1 MVNKSGTAIV
11 QEGSWGKNVPGSCGL
26 EPPGSLLGEARAL
39 LGRKN
44 FLLSFNG
51 SSIQSKK

>member
-1 MVNKSGTAIV
+1 MVNESGTAIV